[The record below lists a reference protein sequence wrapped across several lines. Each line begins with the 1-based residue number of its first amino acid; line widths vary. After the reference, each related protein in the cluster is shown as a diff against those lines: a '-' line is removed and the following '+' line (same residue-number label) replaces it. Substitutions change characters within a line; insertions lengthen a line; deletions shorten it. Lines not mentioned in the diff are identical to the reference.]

1 MTSLKIS
8 ILPCGDKYPLCLWG
22 HFQISVLTSALCGPI
37 YIFILKDEIDHQQ
50 GLGLSSTLADRI
62 FWATIFQRYCCC
74 CLFVNWT
81 IFAYD
86 TIVTIRIDRCAHGQ
100 CPHRRTS
107 SRLEKKPTMNSWT
120 RHVLCDSVLSY
131 GGNRWK
137 FEHVVRNSMG
147 NEIWSIF
154 YDKYF
159 EIWIFYT

>member
-1 MTSLKIS
+1 MYIS
-8 ILPCGDKYPLCLWG
+8 KYSSRTFIRTHYIFKNFNPFLWG
-22 HFQISVLTSALCGPI
+22 QIPI

-100 CPHRRTS
+100 CPHRRPKLTS
-107 SRLEKKPTMNSWT
+107 REKPTMNSWT
-120 RHVLCDSVLSY
+120 RHALCDSVLSY
-131 GGNRWK
+131 GRNRWK
-137 FEHVVRNSMG
+137 FEHVIRNSMG